1 MTARS
6 AALGRE
12 PSGARRTLVE
22 ICRWGLFGLF
32 AGGIA
37 VGLLAHTSMG
47 RQQLFLVPALA
58 YAAVGLLVSARQPRS
73 PIGWLFLLVAALTG
87 LSAMADGAMTT
98 ALANSDPTAWYGVWG
113 AWVTSWFWFPLF
125 AAATLFTVLLFPD
138 GLLSARWRPVLWVSV
153 GGTAMVTLGTAMSSP
168 LPVGKTNDPPCH
180 APQTLLDGTCG
191 VWVDNPVGVHQAT
204 VQVVGGFVIV
214 AVIIVLTICFVLAV
228 VSAVLRTRRATGSA
242 RLQMRWFTFASAIL
256 AIWLLLSAMFVKN
269 DPIWSEV
276 CFSAAVGFIP
286 VSCGLA
292 ITRYRL
298 YDIDRIVSR
307 TTAYAIV
314 TGLLL
319 LTYLGLLLV
328 ATAVLG
334 HHSTLAVA
342 GATLIAAALARPVLG
357 RVQDIVDRRFNR
369 ARYDAMHT
377 IEDFG
382 TRLRNQVDPGH
393 VGQDLLGIVSQTL
406 EPDSLNLWIR
416 EST

>member
-98 ALANSDPTAWYGVWG
+98 ALANGDPTAWYGVWG

-138 GLLSARWRPVLWVSV
+138 GLLSPRWRPVLWVSV
-153 GGTAMVTLGTAMSSP
+153 VGTALVTVGTAMSAH

-191 VWVDNPVGVHQAT
+191 VWVDNPIGVRQAT
-204 VQVVGGFVIV
+204 LETVGGVV
-214 AVIIVLTICFVLAV
+214 VMIVLLALTVCFLLAV
-228 VSAVLRTRRATGSA
+228 VSAVLRTRRATGTA
-242 RLQMRWFTFASAIL
+242 RLQMRWFAFAAAIL
-256 AIWLLLSAMFVKN
+256 AGWLLLQAGFVKN

-276 CFSAAVGFIP
+276 CFSAAVAFIP

-292 ITRYRL
+292 ITRYHL

-307 TTAYAIV
+307 TTSYAIV

-319 LTYLGLLLV
+319 ATYLGVV
-328 ATAVLG
+328 ALATSVLG
-334 HHSTLAVA
+334 RSSSLAVA
-342 GATLIAAALARPVLG
+342 GATLAAAALARPVLR
-357 RVQDIVDRRFNR
+357 RVQDTVDRRFNR
-369 ARYDAMHT
+369 ERYDALHT
-377 IEDFG
+377 VDSFG
-382 TRLRNQVDPGH
+382 SRLRHEVDADH
-393 VGQDLLGIVSQTL
+393 VRDDLVRVISSTL
-406 EPDSLNLWIR
+406 QPERVTVWIR
-416 EST
+416 EGV